1 MDEYDEKV
9 CRPVKRFSEYA
20 SIPWEKLGAAQE
32 VMAETLWKKGAAE
45 IKIIY
50 NSGRKTSDLAYHYD
64 ESKGKTKIL
73 GTGSA
78 EFYPKELVLN
88 NGENILEYNHFAYPG
103 HKFLGWRMRIKENGK
118 WYWYLQNG
126 DYKIQ
131 EGYDEKRDGNR
142 YLFRDGSK
150 IPYIPSSYVAVVV
163 LEAVWQTEL
172 KAIAG
177 KAAVKVIDKIRKIR
191 G

>member
-1 MDEYDEKV
+1 
-9 CRPVKRFSEYA
+9 
-20 SIPWEKLGAAQE
+20 
-32 VMAETLWKKGAAE
+32 
-45 IKIIY
+45 
-50 NSGRKTSDLAYHYD
+50 
-64 ESKGKTKIL
+64 
-73 GTGSA
+73 
-78 EFYPKELVLN
+78 
-88 NGENILEYNHFAYPG
+88 
-103 HKFLGWRMRIKENGK
+103 MRIKENGK

-131 EGYDEKRDGNR
+131 EGYDEKKDGNR